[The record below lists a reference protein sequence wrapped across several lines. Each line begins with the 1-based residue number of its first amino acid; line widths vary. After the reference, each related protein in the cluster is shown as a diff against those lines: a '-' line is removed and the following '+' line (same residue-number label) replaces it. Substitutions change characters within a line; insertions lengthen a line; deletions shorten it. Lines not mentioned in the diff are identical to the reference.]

1 MTNSDGPKNNDQKN
15 NDQKKQALSNVF
27 KQAEDCLLEDMDGE
41 VLVYNTVTA
50 ETLHLNAPSAIVWRM
65 CDGERSTAEIIELVE
80 QAFPDQVEQIAQD
93 VENVVRDLQERK
105 VLELVR

>member
-1 MTNSDGPKNNDQKN
+1 VVKVTNND
-15 NDQKKQALSNVF
+15 DQNKQILSKVF

-50 ETLHLNAPSAIVWRM
+50 ETLHLNGPSAIVWRM

-80 QAFPDQVEQIAQD
+80 QAFPDQLAQIAQD
-93 VENVVRDLQERK
+93 IENVVRDLHQRQ
-105 VLELVR
+105 VLELVA

>member
-1 MTNSDGPKNNDQKN
+1 MTNSDDQN
-15 NDQKKQALSNVF
+15 GSSQSKQALSAVY
-27 KQAEDCLLEDMDGE
+27 KHAEDCLLENMDDE

-80 QAFPDQVEQIAQD
+80 QAYPDQIGQIAQD
-93 VENVVRDLQERK
+93 IANVVRDLHQRQ
-105 VLELVR
+105 VLELVG